1 MPSALLSVGLLLMW
15 LLLNESLGLGQRL
28 LGLVLALS
36 LPPLLKPLMPFRARV
51 RRPLLIAQLLW
62 VVLIEVVRS
71 CYNVALIILRPG
83 REGANAEFI
92 SVPLDLRDPV
102 GLAVLSGILNCTP
115 GTVWV
120 EILPDT
126 HELAVHVL
134 DMHDAGWWV
143 DTIKT
148 RYERPLI
155 EIFESGAT

>member
-1 MPSALLSVGLLLMW
+1 MPSALLSMGLLLMW
-15 LLLNESLGLGQRL
+15 LLLNESLGLGQIL

-51 RRPLLIAQLLW
+51 RRPLLILRLL
-62 VVLIEVVRS
+62 VVALIEVVRS

-83 REGANAEFI
+83 REGANSEFI
-92 SVPLDLRDPV
+92 SIPLDLRDPM
-102 GLAVLSGILNCTP
+102 GLAVLAGILNCTP

-126 HELAVHVL
+126 GELALHVL

-143 DTIKT
+143 ETVKT

-155 EIFESGAT
+155 QIFESGAT